1 MMLAGPVKTSD
12 GPGPGRPKV
21 SLEDGAVWR
30 RGVEYPWRA
39 R

>member
-21 SLEDGAVWR
+21 SIEAKQSGDEEER
-30 RGVEYPWRA
+30 TWRA